1 MTYHDALMTQLQ
13 KLVEIVQVL
22 RSKLKTVDQDSLRVR
37 AQIRYFG
44 EFIHPSPF
52 LQPSLKL
59 CHLKRRLE
67 NLEKCHEKL
76 SLMSTLHETQPT
88 IQQLLTSSDFSGALD
103 LITTSCE
110 ILSVHLNGVNAFR
123 HLVSQLKE
131 IQGIIGKMLLADFE
145 VIPSVQVVS
154 YFH

>member
-13 KLVEIVQVL
+13 KLVEIVRVL
-22 RSKLKTVDQDSLRVR
+22 RSKLKSVDQDSLKVRVSPSTISR
-37 AQIRYFG
+37 AELITNV
-44 EFIHPSPF
+44 IHNS
-52 LQPSLKL
+52 QPSLKL
-59 CHLKRRLE
+59 CQLKRRLE

-110 ILSVHLNGVNAFR
+110 ILSVHLNGVHAFR

-145 VIPSVQVVS
+145 V
-154 YFH
+154 